1 MLVLGVETSCDET
14 SLALVSDHGPLLEK
28 TALQEEVHS
37 LFGGVVPELASREHL
52 RLLGPLCEALF
63 SEAGLAPR
71 DLDAVA
77 VARGPGLLG
86 SLLVGLGLAKGLCL
100 ATGAPLVGVN
110 HLHAH
115 LLAAG
120 IGRDIPYPALGL
132 LVSGGHTQIWR
143 MDSDLDFTL
152 LGRTLDDAAGEAFDK
167 AAKMLNLPYPGG
179 RYVDALGRGVEPD
192 RGLFPRPHLDDP
204 GLDFSFSGLKTAV
217 AGYVRANPGLRLARM
232 PEPGQGVDPAQAGMD
247 TRTACA
253 SLNWAVADTLRVKL
267 SRAIQAHGPFLSLV
281 VAGGV
286 AANSRIREMA
296 AILAERMGLALLLPP
311 PSLCSDN
318 GTMIAHMGL
327 KLVRAGLG
335 HGLDLEAIPRGKKIP
350 HDYIKLRSRENGTAG
365 LPVDRPGG
373 RT

>member
-1 MLVLGVETSCDET
+1 MLVLGIETSCDET
-14 SLALVSDHGPLLEK
+14 SLALVSDDGPLLEK

-52 RLLGPLCEALF
+52 RLIGPLCEALF
-63 SEAGLAPR
+63 SQAGRAPR

-120 IGRDIPYPALGL
+120 IGRTIPYPALGL

-143 MDSDLDFTL
+143 MTSDFDFTL

-167 AAKMLNLPYPGG
+167 TAKMLNLPYPGG
-179 RYVDALGRGVEPD
+179 RYIDALGRGVEPD
-192 RGLFPRPHLDDP
+192 HRLFPRPHLADP

-217 AGYVRANPGLRLARM
+217 AEHVRGNPGLRLARM
-232 PEPGQGVDPAQAGMD
+232 PGPGEDFDPALASPG
-247 TRTACA
+247 TRLACA
-253 SLNWAVADTLRVKL
+253 SLNWAVADTLRIKL
-267 SRAIQAHGPFLSLV
+267 FRAIQAFGPFSSLI

-286 AANSRIREMA
+286 AANSRIRDMA
-296 AILAERMGLALLLPP
+296 AAVAERMGLALVLPP
-311 PSLCSDN
+311 LALCSDN

-327 KLVRAGLG
+327 KLARAGLG
-335 HGLDLEAIPRGKKIP
+335 HDLGLDAIPRGKKIP
-350 HDYIKLRSRENGTAG
+350 WDYRVLPLRESRVKD
-365 LPVDRPGG
+365 PPG
-373 RT
+373 